1 LNQKKL
7 NLRELTAVGDDDGL
21 GGGAGLR
28 ADGLDGLDDVHTS
41 GDVSED
47 AMLAIQPVGLDGA
60 QEKLGA
66 VGVGASVGHGEG
78 TGASVLQVE
87 VFIRE
92 LLTIDGLTAG
102 AVAAGEITT
111 LAHKVGDDTME
122 SGTLEVERLAGLA
135 LALLASAESAE
146 ILGGLGDDV
155 GAESHLDA
163 AGGGATDGHVKE
175 NDGVGHF
182 D

>member
-1 LNQKKL
+1 
-7 NLRELTAVGDDDGL
+7 VL
-21 GGGAGLR
+21 GPAL
-28 ADGLDGLDDVHTS
+28 
-41 GDVSED
+41 
-47 AMLAIQPVGLDGA
+47 AMERVP
-60 QEKLGA
+60 
-66 VGVGASVGHGEG
+66 
-78 TGASVLQVE
+78 ASVLQVE